1 MPMSPAAPDAP
12 SPDVLIVVA
21 TRGEAAHLRDLAA
34 RVIVSGVGPV
44 AAALATAHALTAAPA
59 RLVISA
65 GIGGAYPGGGLHP
78 GDLAVSS
85 VMIQADLGAWDGA
98 AFLPLD
104 DLGLSVLPD
113 GPHGAVFPAWTGAG
127 GVAERAGAALGPA
140 LTRGGVAGSAAQAQ
154 ALERRYP
161 GALCEG
167 MEGAGIAH
175 AALLAGVPALEVRGI
190 SNPVGPRDRSAWRI
204 PEALAA
210 TRRGVQAALAVMV
223 DG

>member
-85 VMIQADLGAWDGA
+85 VMIQADLGPGTAPPSCRWTTWACRSCRTVRTARSFPPGQ
-98 AFLPLD
+98 
-104 DLGLSVLPD
+104 
-113 GPHGAVFPAWTGAG
+113 GPGGSPSAPA
-127 GVAERAGAALGPA
+127 P
-140 LTRGGVAGSAAQAQ
+140 
-154 ALERRYP
+154 
-161 GALCEG
+161 
-167 MEGAGIAH
+167 
-175 AALLAGVPALEVRGI
+175 
-190 SNPVGPRDRSAWRI
+190 RSAR
-204 PEALAA
+204 P
-210 TRRGVQAALAVMV
+210 
-223 DG
+223 

>member
-1 MPMSPAAPDAP
+1 MPLSPAAPDAP

-21 TRGEAAHLRDLAA
+21 TPGEAAHLRDLPA

-44 AAALATAHALTAAPA
+44 AAALATAHALTATPA

-65 GIGGAYPGGGLHP
+65 GIGGAYPGSGLRP

-113 GPHGAVFPAWTGAG
+113 GPHGAVFPAWTHARA
-127 GVAERAGAALGPA
+127 VAARACAALGPA
-140 LTRGGVAGSAAQAQ
+140 LTLGGVTGSAAQAQ

-190 SNPVGPRDRSAWRI
+190 SNPVGPRDRSAWRV

-210 TRRGVQAALAVMV
+210 TRRGVQAALAVIA